1 MLLDGLIEEQ
11 KTLIVKIEKGKGVM
25 KPEDRKAVM
34 SLIKEISNKIDKTK
48 VTMNT
53 KDQVSIWL

>member
-53 KDQVSIWL
+53 KDQVSI

>member
-11 KTLIVKIEKGKGVM
+11 KTLIIKIEKGKGVM
-25 KPEDRKAVM
+25 KPDDRKAVM

-48 VTMNT
+48 VTMVRL
-53 KDQVSIWL
+53 KCLI

>member
-48 VTMNT
+48 VTM
-53 KDQVSIWL
+53 IA